1 MTVEAVMVG
10 AGGRGR
16 LAYGP
21 YALDH
26 PDEVRFVAVAEPDD
40 ARRAEFAE
48 AHGIPRASQFRSW
61 EELVER
67 PPLGVAALNATMDRT
82 HHASTLALL
91 ATGYEVLLEKP
102 MATSP
107 RDCVDLVQA
116 ARRAGRML
124 QICHVLRY
132 APFFRAIHDIVRSGR
147 LGGLVSVDWRENL
160 AYFHFAHSFVRGRW
174 SNSSRSAPMI
184 LAKCCHDLDQL
195 VWILGSAPCRVASF
209 GSLRHFKRGRVGHEI
224 PERCTD
230 GCPLADECPY
240 FAPRVYLE
248 LGGTWFRDAVS
259 LDPSP
264 DAIMRGLQVGPYGR
278 CVYRCDNDAVDHQV
292 VLLEFPDGQAASLT
306 MQAASH
312 VEGRTIRLDGMRA
325 TLLGDESRNE
335 LVIHD
340 HRSGAS
346 EIVRPQVPEG
356 SGHGGGDFGLMAAF
370 VASLQGSGGGDHMLT
385 GAEDSLES
393 HLLAFAAEEARLSGK
408 VIDMDSYRGLV
419 MGGND

>member
-26 PDEVRFVAVAEPDD
+26 PDEIRFVAVAEPDD
-40 ARRAEFAE
+40 ARRAEFAK
-48 AHGIPRASQFRSW
+48 AHGISRAGQFRSW
-61 EELVER
+61 EDLVER
-67 PPLGVAALNATMDRT
+67 PALGVAALNSTMDQT

-91 ATGYEVLLEKP
+91 AAGYEVLLEKP

-107 RDCVDLVQA
+107 QDCVDLVRA
-116 ARRAGRML
+116 ARQAGRML

-132 APFFRAIHDIVRSGR
+132 APFFRTIYDIVRSGR
-147 LGGLVSVDWRENL
+147 LGGLVSADWRENL
-160 AYFHFAHSFVRGRW
+160 SYFHFAHSFVRGRW

-195 VWILGSAPCRVASF
+195 VWILGSQPSRVASF
-209 GSLRHFKRGRVGHEI
+209 GSLRHFRRERVAAAV

-230 GCPLADECPY
+230 GCPVAEECPY

-248 LGGTWFRDAVS
+248 LGGSWFRDAVS

-264 DAIMRGLQVGPYGR
+264 EAIMRGLELGPYGR
-278 CVYRCDNDAVDHQV
+278 CVYRCDNDVVDHQV
-292 VLLEFPDGQAASLT
+292 VLLEFANGQAASLT
-306 MQAASH
+306 MQGASH
-312 VEGRTIRLDGMRA
+312 VEGRTMRLDGMRA
-325 TLLGDESRNE
+325 TLLGNESRNE
-335 LVIHD
+335 LVILD

-346 EIVRPQVPEG
+346 QTIRPQVPHG
-356 SGHGGGDFGLMAAF
+356 AGHGGGDVGLMAAF
-370 VASLQGSGGGDHMLT
+370 VAALEKGAGDHVLT

-393 HLLAFAAEEARLSGK
+393 HLLAFAAEEARLSGE
-408 VIDMDSYRGLV
+408 VIEMDRYRRPV
-419 MGGND
+419 MGRHD

>member
-26 PDEVRFVAVAEPDD
+26 PDEIRFVAVAEPDD
-40 ARRAEFAE
+40 ARRAEFSE
-48 AHGIPRASQFRSW
+48 AHGIPRAGQFRSW
-61 EELVER
+61 EDLVER
-67 PPLGVAALNATMDRT
+67 PALGAAAVNTTMDRT

-91 ATGYEVLLEKP
+91 AAGYEVLLEKP

-107 RDCVDLVQA
+107 QDCVDLVRA
-116 ARRAGRML
+116 ARQAGRIL

-132 APFFRAIHDIVRSGR
+132 APFFRAIHDIVGSGR
-147 LGGLVSVDWRENL
+147 LGSLVSVDWGENL
-160 AYFHFAHSFVRGRW
+160 SYFHFAHSFVRGRW
-174 SNSSRSAPMI
+174 SNSSRAAPMI

-195 VWILGSAPCRVASF
+195 VWILGSPPSRVASF
-209 GSLRHFKRGRVGHEI
+209 GSLRHFRRERVGAEI

-230 GCPLADECPY
+230 GCPVADECPY
-240 FAPRVYLE
+240 YAPRVYLE

-264 DAIMRGLQVGPYGR
+264 QAIMRGLELGPYGR
-278 CVYRCDNDAVDHQV
+278 CVYRCDNDVVDHQV
-292 VLLEFPDGQAASLT
+292 VLLEFANGQAASLT
-306 MQAASH
+306 MQGASH
-312 VEGRTIRLDGMRA
+312 VEGRTMRLDGTRA
-325 TLLGDESRNE
+325 TLLGNESRNE

-340 HRSGAS
+340 HRSSAS
-346 EIVRPQVPEG
+346 QIIHPQVPRG
-356 SGHGGGDFGLMAAF
+356 AGHGGGDAGLMAAF
-370 VASLQGSGGGDHMLT
+370 VAALERGAGDQVLT

-393 HLLAFAAEEARLSGK
+393 HLLAFAAEEARLSGE
-408 VIDMDSYRGLV
+408 VIEMDRYRRQV
-419 MGGND
+419 MGSND